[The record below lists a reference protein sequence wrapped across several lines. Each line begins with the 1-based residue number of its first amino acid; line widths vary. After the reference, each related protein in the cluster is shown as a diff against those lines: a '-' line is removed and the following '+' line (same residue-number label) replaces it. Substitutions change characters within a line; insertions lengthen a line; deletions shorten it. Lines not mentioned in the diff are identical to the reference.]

1 MEAVALKNKWQDIK
15 KEELLLR
22 QRKENLK
29 LETELVKAKEE
40 ERVYFCCEEQT
51 PSIPLNQLLV
61 STPCETKDEKKS
73 RHVSTRNSFH

>member
-1 MEAVALKNKWQDIK
+1 VEAVALKNKWQDIQ

-29 LETELVKAKEE
+29 LETELVNAKAE

-61 STPCETKDEKKS
+61 STHVKPRMKKS
-73 RHVSTRNSFH
+73 PDM

>member
-1 MEAVALKNKWQDIK
+1 MEAVALKNKWQDIQ

-29 LETELVKAKEE
+29 LETELVKAKAEE
-40 ERVYFCCEEQT
+40 KVYFCCEEQT

-61 STPCETKDEKKS
+61 STLCETKDEKS
-73 RHVSTRNSFH
+73 PDM